1 MKWHGIGSPIA
12 INIPSRNARFK
23 GGRVVTCV
31 DEMRSVQVKMWCT
44 AKHMTVRGR
53 GVTAKVSVSGPAS
66 PGACPGCQLPP
77 IHPHPVHSPSPAH
90 PRILPPPIAP
100 PPSSPAPPVVTNVAA
115 EPVASKRDPTLVT
128 NRSSPAVAT
137 RHNDAAGGREG
148 IDVYAE
154 PVANVRSETPISP
167 APTLLLHV
175 VVGVS
180 AKRGAKER
188 STASTPLP
196 VSWSFASTYAARD
209 VAIYTRIVDAT
220 RMPLTSPGMGPH
232 TPITKVTCV
241 AGETGVTCS
250 GVEVAVMRVSSCESS
265 RCVTATWSPPPPGRH
280 GRKAAQRHSESGETP
295 RRRFPQPPRD
305 ARVPWARAVVPPFF
319 ALRRHIASD
328 QGGSA
333 VAWCITV
340 RDVRPQRAPVP
351 LATFP

>member
-1 MKWHGIGSPIA
+1 MT
-12 INIPSRNARFK
+12 ARA
-23 GGRVVTCV
+23 R
-31 DEMRSVQVKMWCT
+31 E
-44 AKHMTVRGR
+44 
-53 GVTAKVSVSGPAS
+53 VTATVGVSVPA
-66 PGACPGCQLPP
+66 PCGACPGCQLSS
-77 IHPHPVHSPSPAH
+77 IHPHPVHSSPPAH
-90 PRILPPPIAP
+90 PRILPSSIAP
-100 PPSSPAPPVVTNVAA
+100 PPSSPNPSVETNVAA
-115 EPVASKRDPTLVT
+115 EPVANKRVATLVS
-128 NRSSPAVAT
+128 NSASPAVAAQC
-137 RHNDAAGGREG
+137 NDVVGGRGG
-148 IDVYAE
+148 IDVYAKL
-154 PVANVRSETPISP
+154 VANVRSETPISP

-250 GVEVAVMRVSSCESS
+250 GVEVAVRRVSSCESS

-280 GRKAAQRHSESGETP
+280 GRKAAQRHSESGDTP

-351 LATFP
+351 LATSP

>member
-12 INIPSRNARFK
+12 INIPSRNARFE

-31 DEMRSVQVKMWCT
+31 DEMRSVQVKLWCT

-53 GVTAKVSVSGPAS
+53 GVTAKVGVSGPAS

-188 STASTPLP
+188 STAPTPLP
-196 VSWSFASTYAARD
+196 LLWSIASEYAARD
-209 VAIYTRIVDAT
+209 ATIQSRILDAT
-220 RMPLTSPGMGPH
+220 RMPLQSPGMGPH
-232 TPITKVTCV
+232 TPIAKGTCV

-250 GVEVAVMRVSSCESS
+250 GVEVAGRRVSSCKSP
-265 RCVTATWSPPPPGRH
+265 RCVPATWPPPPPGQH
-280 GRKAAQRHSESGETP
+280 GRKAAHRHIESGETP
-295 RRRFPQPPRD
+295 RRRSSWRPRD
-305 ARVPWARAVVPPFF
+305 APVPWARAVVPSPNI
-319 ALRRHIASD
+319 LHRHIASD
-328 QGGSA
+328 QGGVA
-333 VAWCITV
+333 VA
-340 RDVRPQRAPVP
+340 
-351 LATFP
+351 